1 MAVPTKRITIDRK
14 RVLEAIRRAARKLG
28 RPPKRAELPRV
39 AGISYT
45 ALLTHFS
52 SIREA
57 LRAAGLEPP
66 QKGLKIPEEALLAD
80 WLRVRDQL
88 GKVPDRHDYTQ
99 YGRYA
104 ITTFCGRFGGWT
116 RVPGLAER
124 LEARAAGQPEAKPL
138 SVVETG
144 NAGEIL
150 APAPLLPSGE
160 ADEGDKATAMQWT
173 AMAPALPDLA
183 GKRRVTDAFCAMVVN
198 TLMGD
203 EAGRKWRQVMMG
215 EAPEGDDCQNRRECQ
230 TLKSENVTLGRAAHG
245 GNVSAACVAVNGHS
259 ARGLARLNGSI
270 TSGGVIDGERP
281 IMGPPFDRSVLTN
294 APMNEYGVIF
304 LFGMVAGELGFQ
316 VESLRGDFPDC
327 EARRQIQPG
336 KWQRVRIEFEYESR
350 NFSHHGHDSAECD
363 VIVCWKHNW
372 VRKPAS
378 LEIIELS
385 KILQS
390 AK

>member
-1 MAVPTKRITIDRK
+1 MPVKRISVNRK
-14 RVLEAIRRAARKLG
+14 RVLDALRRATRKLG
-28 RPPKRAELPRV
+28 RPPKRGELPRV
-39 AGISYT
+39 AGISYSM
-45 ALLTHFS
+45 LLAHFG

-66 QKGLKIPEEALLAD
+66 QKGMKIPEEALLAD

-116 RVPGLAER
+116 KVPLLAER
-124 LEARAAGQPEAKPL
+124 LEARAAAATRPEARPL
-138 SVVETG
+138 QAGETG

-150 APAPLLPSGE
+150 APAPLLSPAAATE
-160 ADEGDKATAMQWT
+160 RDKAGARQWAAM
-173 AMAPALPDLA
+173 A
-183 GKRRVTDAFCAMVVN
+183 GKRRVTDAFCAMIVN

-203 EAGRKWRQVMMG
+203 EAGRKWRQVMMD
-215 EAPEGDDCQNRRECQ
+215 EAPDREDCQNRRDCP
-230 TLKSENVTLGRAAHG
+230 TLKSENRAMVRAAHD
-245 GNVSAACVAVNGHS
+245 NKPSIACVAVNGHG
-259 ARGLARLNGSI
+259 AVALARLNGAI
-270 TSGGVIDGERP
+270 TSGGVLDCERP
-281 IMGPPFDRSVLTN
+281 VMGPPFDRSVLTN
-294 APMNEYGVIF
+294 APMNESGVIF
-304 LFGMVAGELGFQ
+304 LFGMLAGQLGFQ

-350 NFSHHGHDSAECD
+350 NFALHGHDPGECD
-363 VIVCWKHNW
+363 VIVCWRHNW
-372 VRKPAS
+372 VRKPAN
-378 LEIIELS
+378 LEVIELS
-385 KILQS
+385 KILQP